1 MIYSRQLRLSSWS
14 DVNMRN
20 AVMRG
25 IVVFCLALVLIEAA
39 LQYVGMT
46 SKSASDSSQ
55 YHALQKELK
64 TSNESLAAAQTSL
77 QSTKDGPSS
86 S

>member
-46 SKSASDSSQ
+46 SKSASDSFSVSRTP
-55 YHALQKELK
+55 E
-64 TSNESLAAAQTSL
+64 
-77 QSTKDGPSS
+77 
-86 S
+86 